1 MKNKLEQSFEQEL
14 KKRFVELNS
23 SQLSMPV
30 IDPGIKQK
38 YLLKIKQLS
47 NKPVS
52 KSSVSRLTLW
62 NNILHKEFR
71 MGTIATIMIILGLV
85 LGGTS
90 ATAYAAQDD
99 LPNQFLYPVKLLTE
113 DIQSGLTTNTQAKL
127 DLALEFAETRINEI
141 IQLKEEGLVP
151 PEPVYANL
159 EMQIQNAIMLSTQLG
174 ENNLEPALLQIRD
187 RLQIQEQ
194 LMDKDDQS
202 PTLLRTRTLLQ
213 ERIQLIDTGLAN
225 LNGFYYEAQNG
236 WENTPLMNQGENQ
249 NIKQQNQNQ
258 EQAPGNNQG
267 PNLDGT
273 TNNSGTVISTPTGN
287 GVTTGGTNN
296 PGYGYP
302 TTTPKQNGS
311 GKK

>member
-1 MKNKLEQSFEQEL
+1 MKNKQEQPFEKDLRGRIAEI
-14 KKRFVELNS
+14 NS
-23 SQLSMPV
+23 SQISMPTINPV
-30 IDPGIKQK
+30 VRQK
-38 YLLKIKQLS
+38 YLLRVKQLT
-47 NKPVS
+47 NQPVS
-52 KSSVSRLTLW
+52 KPSFSRLTLW
-62 NNILHKEFR
+62 NTIFHKEFR

-113 DIQSGLTTNTQAKL
+113 EVQSGLTTDTQAKME
-127 DLALEFAETRINEI
+127 LALEFAETRINEI
-141 IQLKEEGLVP
+141 IQLKEEGLLP

-174 ENNLEPALLQIRD
+174 ESKLEPALLQIRD
-187 RLQIQEQ
+187 RLQIQEK
-194 LMDKDDQS
+194 LMGKGDQS

-213 ERIQLIDTGLAN
+213 ERIQLIDTGLGN

-236 WENTPLMNQGENQ
+236 WENTPPMNQGEDQ
-249 NIKQQNQNQ
+249 TIKKQEQIQ

-273 TNNSGTVISTPTGN
+273 TNNSGTVISTPSGN
-287 GVTTGGTNN
+287 GGTTGGNNN

-302 TTTPKQNGS
+302 TTTPGQNGP